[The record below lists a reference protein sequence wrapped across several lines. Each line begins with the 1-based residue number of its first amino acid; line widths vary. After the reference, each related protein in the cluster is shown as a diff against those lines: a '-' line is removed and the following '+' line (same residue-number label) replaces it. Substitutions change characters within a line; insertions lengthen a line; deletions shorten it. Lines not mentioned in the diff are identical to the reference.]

1 MSVLSPEVR
10 TRRRK
15 GGPGRR
21 EKFPLSQAYWNRT
34 RGLIP
39 CGTQT
44 LSKSP
49 TQYVDGV
56 APKFLQRG
64 KGCHVWDVDGHEYI
78 DYGMGLHPII
88 LGYAYPA
95 VDEAIKGQLADGI
108 TFTLN
113 HPLEVELAE
122 VLRGLIPC
130 AEMVRYGKN
139 GSDVT
144 SAAIR
149 LSRAYTGREKVA
161 CCGYHGWQDWYI
173 GSTERNKGVPVAVR
187 TLTKTFEYN
196 RIETLQQIF
205 HENKGEIA
213 AVIMEPVGA
222 IPPENQFLHEVK
234 ALAHEE
240 GAVFILDEIIT
251 GFRMALGGAQDF
263 FGVIPDLATFGKAM
277 SNGMPLSALV
287 GKTEIMKELEEVF
300 FSFTFGGEALSLA
313 ASLATIKEMKEK
325 KVLDHVWKVG
335 AKLQEGYNRIV
346 AELNL
351 EEYTR
356 CNGYPPRSV
365 VSFYP
370 VANLDPLEMKS
381 LVQQELLKR
390 GILWAGYHAV
400 SFSHGEEEIARTL
413 EVFGEALRL
422 LRQAASEKDI
432 RKYLEGPPVKP
443 VFRKV

>member
-1 MSVLSPEVR
+1 MSISTPDLASK
-10 TRRRK
+10 RK
-15 GGPGRR
+15 GVAVRQP
-21 EKFPLSQAYWNRT
+21 KFPLSEEYWKRT

-49 TQYVDGV
+49 SQYVEGM
-56 APKFLQRG
+56 APKYLLKG
-64 KGCHVWDVDGHEYI
+64 KGCHVWDVDGNEYI

-95 VDEAIKGQLADGI
+95 VDEAIQRQLAHGI

-122 VLRGLIPC
+122 VLHTLIPC
-130 AEMVRYGKN
+130 AEMVRFGKN

-149 LSRAYTGREKVA
+149 VSRAFTGRDKVA

-173 GSTERNKGVPVAVR
+173 GATERNKGVPGAVR
-187 TLTKTFEYN
+187 ELTKTFEYN
-196 RIETLQQIF
+196 RIESLQRLF
-205 HENKGEIA
+205 RENPGEIA
-213 AVIMEPVGA
+213 AVIMEPVGS
-222 IPPENQFLHEVK
+222 IPPENHFLHQVQE
-234 ALAHEE
+234 LARKE

-251 GFRMALGGAQDF
+251 GFRFAMGGAQEF
-263 FGVIPDLATFGKAM
+263 FGITPDLATFGKAM

-287 GKTEIMKELEEVF
+287 GRAEIMREIEEVF

-313 ASLATIKEMKEK
+313 ASLATIQEMKEK
-325 KVLDHVWKVG
+325 RVLEHVWKQG
-335 AKLQEGYNRIV
+335 ARLLAGYNQR
-346 AELNL
+346 AGELGL
-351 EEYTR
+351 TDHTR
-356 CNGYPPRSV
+356 MMGYPPRPIA
-365 VSFYP
+365 SFF
-370 VANLDPLEMKS
+370 AADAMDPLEMKS

-390 GILWAGYHAV
+390 GILWAAYHAV
-400 SFSHGEEEIARTL
+400 SFSHKDEEIDRTL
-413 EVFGEALRL
+413 EAFGEALEILGKAIR
-422 LRQAASEKDI
+422 EKNI
-432 RKYLEGPPVKP
+432 RRYLQGAPVRP

>member
-1 MSVLSPEVR
+1 MSISIPNLESERGGNTVR
-10 TRRRK
+10 K
-15 GGPGRR
+15 P
-21 EKFPLSQAYWNRT
+21 KFPLSEEYWNRT

-49 TQYVDGV
+49 SQYVEGV
-56 APKFLQRG
+56 APKYLLKG
-64 KGCHVWDVDGHEYI
+64 KGCHVWDVDGNEYI

-95 VDEAIKGQLADGI
+95 VDEAIQRQLAHGI

-113 HPLEVELAE
+113 HPLEVEVAE
-122 VLRGLIPC
+122 ALRELIPC
-130 AEMVRYGKN
+130 AEMVRFGKN

-149 LSRAYTGREKVA
+149 LSRAYTGRDKVA

-173 GSTERNKGVPVAVR
+173 GATEWNKGVPEAVR
-187 TLTKTFEYN
+187 ELTKTFEYN
-196 RIETLQQIF
+196 RIDTLHRLF
-205 HENKGEIA
+205 RENPGEIA

-222 IPPENQFLHEVK
+222 MPPENHFLHQVQEL
-234 ALAHEE
+234 ALRE

-251 GFRMALGGAQDF
+251 GFRFAMGGAQEF

-287 GKTEIMKELEEVF
+287 GRAEIMKEMEEVF

-313 ASLATIKEMKEK
+313 ASLATIKEMEEK
-325 KVLDHVWKVG
+325 RVLEHIWRQG
-335 AKLQEGYNRIV
+335 AKLQEGYNRI
-346 AELNL
+346 AGGLGL
-351 EEYTR
+351 TDYTR
-356 CNGYPPRSV
+356 MTGYPPRPIA
-365 VSFYP
+365 SFFP
-370 VANLDPLEMKS
+370 AEGMDPLETKS

-390 GILWAGYHAV
+390 GILWAAYHAI
-400 SFSHGEEEIARTL
+400 SFSHSDEDIKRTL
-413 EVFGEALRL
+413 EAFAEALDI
-422 LRQAASEKDI
+422 LRGAIREKNV
-432 RKYLEGPPVKP
+432 RKYLQGPPVKP
-443 VFRKV
+443 VFRKL

>member
-1 MSVLSPEVR
+1 
-10 TRRRK
+10 
-15 GGPGRR
+15 
-21 EKFPLSQAYWNRT
+21 
-34 RGLIP
+34 LIP

-49 TQYVDGV
+49 SQYVEGV
-56 APKFLQRG
+56 APKYLLKG
-64 KGCHVWDVDGHEYI
+64 KGCHVWDVDGNEYI

-95 VDEAIKGQLADGI
+95 VDEAIKRQLAHGI

-122 VLRGLIPC
+122 VLRDLIPC

-144 SAAIR
+144 TAAIR
-149 LSRAYTGREKVA
+149 LSRAYTGRDKVA

-173 GSTERNKGVPVAVR
+173 GATEWNKGVPPAVR
-187 TLTKTFEYN
+187 ELTKTFEYN
-196 RIETLQQIF
+196 RIDTLHRIF
-205 HENKGEIA
+205 GENPGEIA

-222 IPPENQFLHEVK
+222 VAPEDHFLNKVK
-234 ALAHEE
+234 ELAHRE

-251 GFRMALGGAQDF
+251 GFRFALGGAQEL

-287 GKTEIMKELEEVF
+287 GRAEIMKEMEEVF

-313 ASLATIKEMKEK
+313 ASLATIKEMEEK
-325 KVLDHVWKVG
+325 RVLEHIWRQG
-335 AKLQEGYNRIV
+335 AKLQEGYNRI
-346 AELNL
+346 AGGLGL
-351 EEYTR
+351 MDYTR
-356 CNGYPPRSV
+356 MTGYPPRPIA
-365 VSFYP
+365 SFFP
-370 VANLDPLEMKS
+370 AEGMDPLEMKS

-390 GILWAGYHAV
+390 GILWAAYHAI
-400 SFSHGEEEIARTL
+400 SFSHSEEDIDRTL
-413 EVFGEALRL
+413 EAFAEALEI
-422 LRQAASEKDI
+422 LRGAIKAKNI
-432 RKYLEGPPVKP
+432 RKYLQGPPVKP
-443 VFRKV
+443 VFRKL

>member
-1 MSVLSPEVR
+1 MSISIPNLESERGGNTVR
-10 TRRRK
+10 K
-15 GGPGRR
+15 P
-21 EKFPLSQAYWNRT
+21 KFPLSEEYWNRT

-49 TQYVDGV
+49 SQYVEGV
-56 APKFLQRG
+56 APKYLLKG
-64 KGCHVWDVDGHEYI
+64 KGCHVWDVDGNEYI

-95 VDEAIKGQLADGI
+95 VDEAIKRQLAHGI

-122 VLRGLIPC
+122 GLRGLIPC
-130 AEMVRYGKN
+130 AEMVRFGKN

-149 LSRAYTGREKVA
+149 VSRAYTGRDKVA

-173 GSTERNKGVPVAVR
+173 GATERNKGVPGAVR
-187 TLTKTFEYN
+187 ELTKTFEYN
-196 RIETLQQIF
+196 RIDTLRRLF
-205 HENKGEIA
+205 RENPGEIA
-213 AVIMEPVGA
+213 AVIMEPVGS
-222 IPPENQFLHEVK
+222 IPPENHFLHQVQE
-234 ALAHEE
+234 LARRE

-251 GFRMALGGAQDF
+251 GFRFAMGGAQEF
-263 FGVIPDLATFGKAM
+263 FGVTPDLATFGKAM

-287 GKTEIMKELEEVF
+287 GRAEIMKEMEEVF

-313 ASLATIKEMKEK
+313 ASLATIKEMREK
-325 KVLDHVWKVG
+325 RVLEHIWNQG
-335 AKLQEGYNRIV
+335 AKLTEGYNRMV
-346 AELNL
+346 GDLGL
-351 EEYTR
+351 TDYTR
-356 CNGYPPRSV
+356 MTGYPPRPIA
-365 VSFYP
+365 SFFP
-370 VANLDPLEMKS
+370 VEGMDPLEMKS

-390 GILWAGYHAV
+390 GILWAAYHAI
-400 SFSHGEEEIARTL
+400 SFSH
-413 EVFGEALRL
+413 
-422 LRQAASEKDI
+422 SEKDI
-432 RKYLEGPPVKP
+432 DRTLKVFGQALEILRGAIKEKNVRKYLQGPPVKP

>member
-1 MSVLSPEVR
+1 MSISIPNFHS
-10 TRRRK
+10 K
-15 GGPGRR
+15 R
-21 EKFPLSQAYWNRT
+21 EKNLVGKPKFPLSEEYWNRT

-49 TQYVDGV
+49 SQYVEGV
-56 APKFLQRG
+56 APKYLLKG
-64 KGCHVWDVDGHEYI
+64 KGCHVWDVDGNEYI

-95 VDEAIKGQLADGI
+95 VDEAIKRQLAHGI

-122 VLRGLIPC
+122 VLRDLIPC

-144 SAAIR
+144 TAAIR
-149 LSRAYTGREKVA
+149 VSRAYTGRDKVA

-173 GSTERNKGVPVAVR
+173 GATERNKGVPRAVKE
-187 TLTKTFEYN
+187 LTKTFEYN
-196 RIETLQQIF
+196 RIETLHRIF
-205 HENKGEIA
+205 RENPGEIA

-222 IPPENQFLHEVK
+222 VPPENHFLHQVQE
-234 ALAHEE
+234 LARRE

-251 GFRMALGGAQDF
+251 GFRFALGGAQEF

-287 GKTEIMKELEEVF
+287 GRAEIMKEMEEVF

-325 KVLDHVWKVG
+325 RVLEYIWEQG
-335 AKLQEGYNRIV
+335 AKLKEGYNRM
-346 AELNL
+346 AGELDL
-351 EEYTR
+351 TDYTR
-356 CNGYPPRSV
+356 MTGYPPRPIA
-365 VSFYP
+365 SFFP
-370 VANLDPLEMKS
+370 AEGMDPLEMKS

-390 GILWAGYHAV
+390 GILWAAYHAI
-400 SFSHGEEEIARTL
+400 SFSHSEEDIDRTL
-413 EVFGEALRL
+413 EAFAEALEI
-422 LRQAASEKDI
+422 LREAIKEKNI
-432 RKYLEGPPVKP
+432 RKYLQGPPVKP
-443 VFRKV
+443 VFRKL